1 MKKLFRP
8 LLVLVLGYA
17 LLTGFQMFLK
27 VPMDGRLILAKLLLV
42 MLAVAIIELL
52 NRQPLAVRD
61 VKAGHGQ
68 HGDAHFM
75 EPEEVKRVYHEVQQ
89 GNETQPA
96 MLVGASKSTWLVDTS
111 DQSVLMVA
119 PPGAGKSTS
128 LYIPTITYNARVN
141 LHTQD
146 AQGIGQGAS
155 MVLVSVKDDLYTITG
170 GELKKCGYRVL
181 KLDLRNVFCSC
192 HFNLLYR
199 VNIEIDAW
207 RKEQDPKK
215 KAVHYATAERYAKVI
230 ASAAALKYLKDIT
243 NEEFPCQAVR
253 EGDSLDL
260 GGKTL
265 QFIGA
270 SNLHWPDS
278 IYTYVPEDKVLFTCD
293 SFGAHFASP
302 SKKIFDDEVGDY
314 RDAFDYYFAAILRPF
329 SRFFLRAIEKVE
341 AMEIKMI
348 CPGHGPV
355 LRSHWKECVAHSKAM
370 CEEFVKLPQKDM
382 VLVAYVSAYGY
393 TKALAEKIAE
403 GIRSEGLQVDLC
415 DVEKLGV
422 GEIGAH
428 AEKASG
434 LIFGSPTINQNAL
447 PPLYNCFAALSPLR
461 DRGKLAG
468 GFGSYG
474 WSGEAKEVIE
484 ANIKA
489 SKLDFVGD
497 TYFVKFKPSEAELQ
511 GAVEYGVRFA
521 SKLK

>member
-1 MKKLFRP
+1 MKNSEVIN
-8 LLVLVLGYA
+8 LVPGIDWVGILDFGIVTFDVVMETKYGTTYNSYVVKGTEKTALIETAKATFFDEYIEKVKSVVDPAQIDYIVLDHTEPDHSGSLA
-17 LLTGFQMFLK
+17 RLLTL
-27 VPMDGRLILAKLLLV
+27 
-42 MLAVAIIELL
+42 
-52 NRQPLAVRD
+52 
-61 VKAGHGQ
+61 
-68 HGDAHFM
+68 
-75 EPEEVKRVYHEVQQ
+75 
-89 GNETQPA
+89 
-96 MLVGASKSTWLVDTS
+96 
-111 DQSVLMVA
+111 
-119 PPGAGKSTS
+119 
-128 LYIPTITYNARVN
+128 
-141 LHTQD
+141 
-146 AQGIGQGAS
+146 
-155 MVLVSVKDDLYTITG
+155 
-170 GELKKCGYRVL
+170 C
-181 KLDLRNVFCSC
+181 
-192 HFNLLYR
+192 
-199 VNIEIDAW
+199 
-207 RKEQDPKK
+207 PK
-215 KAVHYATAERYAKVI
+215 AKVI

>member
-1 MKKLFRP
+1 M
-8 LLVLVLGYA
+8 
-17 LLTGFQMFLK
+17 
-27 VPMDGRLILAKLLLV
+27 VPGIDWVGILDFGIVTFDVV
-42 MLAVAIIELL
+42 M
-52 NRQPLAVRD
+52 
-61 VKAGHGQ
+61 
-68 HGDAHFM
+68 
-75 EPEEVKRVYHEVQQ
+75 
-89 GNETQPA
+89 ETKY
-96 MLVGASKSTWLVDTS
+96 GT
-111 DQSVLMVA
+111 
-119 PPGAGKSTS
+119 
-128 LYIPTITYNARVN
+128 TYNSYVVKGTEKTALIETAKATFFDEYIEKVKSVVDPAQIDYIVLDHTEPDHSGSLAR
-141 LHTQD
+141 
-146 AQGIGQGAS
+146 
-155 MVLVSVKDDLYTITG
+155 
-170 GELKKCGYRVL
+170 
-181 KLDLRNVFCSC
+181 
-192 HFNLLYR
+192 LL
-199 VNIEIDAW
+199 ALC
-207 RKEQDPKK
+207 PK
-215 KAVHYATAERYAKVI
+215 AKVI

-474 WSGEAKEVIE
+474 WNLTK
-484 ANIKA
+484 
-489 SKLDFVGD
+489 
-497 TYFVKFKPSEAELQ
+497 
-511 GAVEYGVRFA
+511 
-521 SKLK
+521 

>member
-1 MKKLFRP
+1 MVPGIDWVGILDFGIVTFDVVMETKYGTTYNSYVVKGTEKTALIETAKATFFDEYIEKVKSVVDP
-8 LLVLVLGYA
+8 AQIDYIVLDHTEPDHSGSLA
-17 LLTGFQMFLK
+17 RLLTL
-27 VPMDGRLILAKLLLV
+27 
-42 MLAVAIIELL
+42 
-52 NRQPLAVRD
+52 
-61 VKAGHGQ
+61 
-68 HGDAHFM
+68 
-75 EPEEVKRVYHEVQQ
+75 
-89 GNETQPA
+89 
-96 MLVGASKSTWLVDTS
+96 
-111 DQSVLMVA
+111 
-119 PPGAGKSTS
+119 
-128 LYIPTITYNARVN
+128 
-141 LHTQD
+141 
-146 AQGIGQGAS
+146 
-155 MVLVSVKDDLYTITG
+155 
-170 GELKKCGYRVL
+170 C
-181 KLDLRNVFCSC
+181 
-192 HFNLLYR
+192 
-199 VNIEIDAW
+199 
-207 RKEQDPKK
+207 PK
-215 KAVHYATAERYAKVI
+215 AKVI

-403 GIRSEGLQVDLC
+403 GIQSEGLQVDLC

-434 LIFGSPTINQNAL
+434 LIFGSPTINQ